1 MRYDRFTSIG
11 LGVVA
16 LGWVVLVADMT
27 VTEAMLRAGNLVAV
41 ISLRSDI
48 VTIAQTAIL
57 TGLGLALFG
66 ALRSGFAAL
75 GTSLGTVTER
85 PEAMAVPSFADIEI
99 EPFDMGASALSSVP
113 TSSVTV
119 HAPTAERSTPS
130 TQIRAVPAAYQ
141 ASMER
146 SAPTTP
152 AALKERNYVI
162 LPNGAVEVET
172 LLGTRVFASLDE
184 ARDFIR

>member
-1 MRYDRFTSIG
+1 MRYDRLTSIG
-11 LGVVA
+11 LGIVA

-27 VTEAMLRAGNLVAV
+27 VTEAMLRAGNLVAI

-48 VTIAQTAIL
+48 VTIAQTGIL
-57 TGLGLALFG
+57 TGFGLTLFG
-66 ALRSGFAAL
+66 TLRSGFAAL
-75 GTSLGTVTER
+75 GNSLGAAPDR
-85 PEAMAVPSFADIEI
+85 PEALSAPSFADIEI
-99 EPFDMGASALSSVP
+99 EPFDMGASTFTAVP

-119 HAPTAERSTPS
+119 QAPAAERSAPPS

-146 SAPTTP
+146 AAAPSAV
-152 AALKERNYVI
+152 KERNYVI

-184 ARDFIR
+184 AKDFIR

>member
-1 MRYDRFTSIG
+1 MRYDRFISIG

-57 TGLGLALFG
+57 TGFGLSLLG
-66 ALRSGFAAL
+66 ALRRGFAGL
-75 GTSLGTVTER
+75 GDVMGTVASPADTL
-85 PEAMAVPSFADIEI
+85 AMPMPMPTFADIEL
-99 EPFDMGASALSSVP
+99 EPFDMGMPSTAPSAASA
-113 TSSVTV
+113 
-119 HAPTAERSTPS
+119 AP
-130 TQIRAVPAAYQ
+130 QIRPIPAAYQ
-141 ASMER
+141 ATIER
-146 SAPTTP
+146 PAGTTSV
-152 AALKERNYVI
+152 KERNYVI

-172 LLGTRVFASLDE
+172 LLGTRIFASLDE